1 MAAKK
6 SDVDAKGK
14 KVLGALAKGEG
25 PMTNKQI
32 AGASGLE
39 SKEVSAVVKSLKDL
53 GLVDSPARCKYG
65 ITDAGKKQV

>member
-6 SDVDAKGK
+6 TNLDAKGK
-14 KVLGALAKGEG
+14 KVLGALAKGDG

-32 AGASGLE
+32 AGSSGLE
-39 SKEVSAVVKSLKDL
+39 SKEVSAVVKSLKEL

-65 ITDAGKKQV
+65 LTDTGRKEL